1 MHVLKPRKQNSLHGH
16 HILLSL
22 IVLKNKG
29 VQMFDASAARLMM
42 GWPMRTFRLP
52 VPNPIEDP
60 PTTTT
65 TITSSSNY
73 AVIHAAACKVLA
85 APAAQ
90 PARWRANH
98 WSSM

>member
-1 MHVLKPRKQNSLHGH
+1 MHVLKARKQNSLHGH

-60 PTTTT
+60 PT
-65 TITSSSNY
+65 ITSSSNY

>member
-1 MHVLKPRKQNSLHGH
+1 MHVLKARKQNSLHGH
-16 HILLSL
+16 HILLLL

-65 TITSSSNY
+65 ITSSSNY